1 MTPSGYIAA
10 VVVILMIIALLKE
23 VMRPGLVLFTA
34 VVIFMVTDIISSD
47 EALSGF
53 SNRGMITVGILFLV
67 SEGFKQTGA
76 LSKLATLLL
85 PKKRAP
91 IPRLII
97 RISLPIAGVSAFL
110 NNTPMVIIF
119 APMIKKWAGQLSL
132 PSQKFLIP
140 LSYATIFG
148 GTCTL
153 IGTSTNLVVHGMM
166 LDRGID
172 GLGFFELAKVG
183 IFITIIG
190 FIYLNLFSNRLLPGR
205 SFPGTASPTISG
217 NTIST

>member
-1 MTPSGYIAA
+1 MTVTGYIAIA
-10 VVVILMIIALLKE
+10 VVILMIIALLKE
-23 VMRPGLVLFTA
+23 MMRPGLILFTA
-34 VVIFMVTDIISSD
+34 LVIFMVTDIITSE

-53 SNRGMITVGILFLV
+53 SNKGMITVGILFLV

-76 LSKLATLLL
+76 LSKLAAVLL

-91 IPRLII
+91 IPRLIL
-97 RISLPIAGVSAFL
+97 RLTVPIAGVSAFL

-119 APMIKKWAGQLSL
+119 APMIKKWAEKLSL

-166 LDRGID
+166 LDRGIE

-183 IFITIIG
+183 IFVALIG
-190 FIYLNLFSNRLLPGR
+190 FLYLNIF
-205 SFPGTASPTISG
+205 
-217 NTIST
+217 